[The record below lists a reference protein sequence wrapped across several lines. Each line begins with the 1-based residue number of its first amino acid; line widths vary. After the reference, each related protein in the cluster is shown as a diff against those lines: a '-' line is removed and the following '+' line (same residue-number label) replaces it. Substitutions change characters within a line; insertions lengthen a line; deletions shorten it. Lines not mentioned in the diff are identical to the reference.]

1 MKTIEQ
7 IKELVTKAQ
16 DLQHNSTKEY
26 RVLQDAFN
34 LKKSEIQ
41 LNRDYTLEGKKK
53 LTDSLR
59 SKKTIELMQLSRNQS
74 KMFKELLNE
83 AKKEAENI
91 VHSKSPKV
99 DPVKEERFKQ
109 RLAEV
114 KTEVLLSDAK
124 KGKQILSDFL
134 KTVDEQAF
142 ASEIKNEFS
151 ALVGPILADAGQ
163 DAREYRID
171 LSKMF
176 EEVKVRSMS
185 PEALEAMRIAEYAG
199 AAIGNDFFLPI
210 VVEKSGENLGEL
222 ASKFVNK
229 PEQYFELF
237 PEDAKY
243 NPNGLK
249 TMEEINEERDAM
261 IE

>member
-16 DLQHNSTKEY
+16 DMQHNSTKEY
-26 RVLQDAFN
+26 RVLQESFN

-41 LNRDYTLEGKKK
+41 RNRDYSEVGKQK
-53 LTDSLR
+53 LIDSLR
-59 SKKTIELMQLSRNQS
+59 SRKTIELMQLSRNQS
-74 KMFKELLNE
+74 KLFKDLLNE

-91 VHSKSPKV
+91 VHARSPKP
-99 DPVKEERFKQ
+99 DPVKEERFKK

-142 ASEIKNEFS
+142 ASELKSEFS
-151 ALVGPILADAGQ
+151 ALVGPILADAGK
-163 DAREYRID
+163 DAREYRLD
-171 LSKMF
+171 LSKLF
-176 EEVKVRSMS
+176 DEVKVRSMN
-185 PEALEAMRIAEYAG
+185 PEALEAMRVAEYAG
-199 AAIGNDFFLPI
+199 AALEGDFFLPI
-210 VVEKSGENLGEL
+210 VVEKAGENLSEL
-222 ASKFVNK
+222 ASKFLNK
-229 PEQYFELF
+229 PEEYFELF
-237 PEDAKY
+237 PDDAKY
-243 NPNGLK
+243 NPNGLQ
-249 TMEEINEERDAM
+249 TMEEIIEEREAM

>member
-1 MKTIEQ
+1 M
-7 IKELVTKAQ
+7 
-16 DLQHNSTKEY
+16 
-26 RVLQDAFN
+26 LQDAFN

-41 LNRDYTLEGKKK
+41 LNRDYTSDGKKK
-53 LTDSLR
+53 LTDSLKSR
-59 SKKTIELMQLSRNQS
+59 KTIELMQLSRNQS

-99 DPVKEERFKQ
+99 DQVKEERFKK

-124 KGKQILSDFL
+124 KGKQILTDFL
-134 KTVDEQAF
+134 LTVDEQAF
-142 ASEIKNEFS
+142 ASEIKSEFS
-151 ALVGPILADAGQ
+151 ALVGPILADAGK
-163 DAREYRID
+163 DAGEYRRD
-171 LSKMF
+171 LSNLF
-176 EEVKVRSMS
+176 EEVKVRSMA
-185 PEALEAMRIAEYAG
+185 PEALEALKIAEYTE
-199 AAIGNDFFLPI
+199 AALEGDFFLPI
-210 VVEKSGENLGEL
+210 VVEKAGENLGEL